1 MLQHFK
7 LIWQEPTLRML
18 CAIILLFGAFG
29 ASIGPYQSLIAV
41 REFGIS
47 DATYAAILM
56 AALLVGVTA
65 AVGIGI
71 ISDQRP
77 SRKVM
82 ATAAATSIIGA
93 AALVWFWDQ
102 PLAFVIGHILF
113 LPLSGTVFGQSM
125 AVMRLVTAPWPQAD
139 RDAVSTLIRAIFA
152 VPFAIVLPLWGLA
165 FDLGVDLLFIYPVIG
180 TVGGIML
187 FIILRQWPA
196 DHDAPWTE
204 QKSGLGFRASI
215 GEMVALPVFIRVM
228 LVGALHSGGALTG
241 VILGLSF
248 AAAGRGPDDVGQ
260 FFGMFVLF
268 EIAAT
273 LCVGTLL
280 RLVPRMAIIASG
292 VCIYASFIALMPLLA
307 GSPYVWFLVIPG
319 GVGGGF
325 FYALAITYLQELLG
339 KRAGAGASLLALQR
353 IASDGLCAGIFA
365 LGTWISG
372 YALVGLM
379 GGLGMVTALAILIWL
394 DRYKPL

>member
-1 MLQHFK
+1 MLNHFR

-18 CAIILLFGAFG
+18 GAVILLFGVFA

-41 REFGIS
+41 KSFGLS
-47 DATYAAILM
+47 DAAYAAILM

-71 ISDQRP
+71 ITDQRP

-82 ATAAATSIIGA
+82 AMSAAMSIIGA
-93 AALVWFWDQ
+93 AALVWFWDR
-102 PLAFVIGHILF
+102 PIAFVIAHILF

-152 VPFAIVLPLWGLA
+152 VPFAVVLPIWGLA
-165 FDLGVDLLFIYPVIG
+165 FELGIDLLIIYPVIG
-180 TVGGIML
+180 CVGGIML
-187 FIILRQWPA
+187 FLVLRRWPA
-196 DHDAPWTE
+196 DHDAPWVE

-215 GEMVALPVFIRVM
+215 SEMVALPVFIRVM
-228 LVGALHSGGALTG
+228 LVGSLHSGGALTG

-248 AAAGRGPDDVGQ
+248 AAAGRGPDDVGM
-260 FFGMFVLF
+260 FFGVFVTI
-268 EIAAT
+268 EIATT
-273 LCVGTLL
+273 LCVGALL
-280 RLVPRMAIIASG
+280 RIVPRMTLIACG
-292 VCIYASFIALMPLLA
+292 VCIYASFIALLPLLA
-307 GSPYVWFLVIPG
+307 GSDWVWVLVIPG

-325 FYALAITYLQELLG
+325 FYALAITYLQDLLG

-372 YALVGLM
+372 YAFVGML
-379 GGLGMVTALAILIWL
+379 GGLGMVAALAALIWL

>member
-1 MLQHFK
+1 MLNHFR

-18 CAIILLFGAFG
+18 CAVVLLFGTFG

-41 REFGIS
+41 KQFGIS
-47 DATYAAILM
+47 DTVYAAILM
-56 AALLVGVTA
+56 AALLVGVSA

-71 ISDQRP
+71 ITDQRP

-82 ATAAATSIIGA
+82 ALAASTSIILA
-93 AALVWFWDQ
+93 ASLVWFWDR
-102 PLAFVIGHILF
+102 PVAFVIAHILF

-125 AVMRLVTAPWPQAD
+125 AVMRLVTSPWPPSD
-139 RDAVSTLIRAIFA
+139 RDAVSTLMRAIFA
-152 VPFAIVLPLWGLA
+152 VPFALVLPLWGLA
-165 FDLGVDLLFIYPVIG
+165 FDLGVNLLLIYPVIG
-180 TVGGIML
+180 IVGGVML
-187 FIILRQWPA
+187 LLILRQWPA
-196 DHDAPWTE
+196 DQVAPWVE

-215 GEMVALPVFIRVM
+215 GEMVAWPVFLRVM
-228 LVGALHSGGALTG
+228 LVGSLHSGGALTG

-248 AAAGRGPDDVGQ
+248 AAAGRGPDDVGL
-260 FFGMFVLF
+260 FFGAFVVF
-268 EIAAT
+268 EILAT

-280 RLVPRMAIIASG
+280 RIAPRMAIISCG

-307 GSPYVWFLVIPG
+307 GSPWVWLLVIPG

-379 GGLGMVTALAILIWL
+379 GGLGMIAALTTLILL
-394 DRYKPL
+394 DRYRPL

>member
-1 MLQHFK
+1 MLNHFR

-18 CAIILLFGAFG
+18 CGVILLFGTFG

-41 REFGIS
+41 KEFGLS
-47 DATYAAILM
+47 DATYAVILM

-71 ISDQRP
+71 ITDQRP

-82 ATAAATSIIGA
+82 AMAASASIIGA
-93 AALVWFWDQ
+93 SSLVWFWDR
-102 PLAFVIGHILF
+102 PVAFVIAHILF

-125 AVMRLVTAPWPQAD
+125 AVMRLVTATWPPAD
-139 RDAVSTLIRAIFA
+139 RAAVSTLIRAIFA
-152 VPFAIVLPLWGLA
+152 VPFAVVLPLWGLA

-180 TVGGIML
+180 CVGGIML

-196 DHDAPWTE
+196 DHAAPWTE

-215 GEMVALPVFIRVM
+215 GEMVAWPVFLRVM
-228 LVGALHSGGALTG
+228 LVGSLHSGGALTG

-248 AAAGRGPDDVGQ
+248 AAAGRGPDDVGL
-260 FFGMFVLF
+260 FFGVFVVF
-268 EIAAT
+268 EILAT

-280 RLVPRMAIIASG
+280 RFVPRMAIIACG
-292 VCIYASFIALMPLLA
+292 VCIYASFIALLPFLA
-307 GSPYVWFLVIPG
+307 GSPYVWLLVIPG
-319 GVGGGF
+319 GAGGGV

-372 YALVGLM
+372 YALVGLL
-379 GGLGMVTALAILIWL
+379 GGIGMLAALATLIWL

>member
-1 MLQHFK
+1 MLRHFR

-18 CAIILLFGAFG
+18 CGVILLFGTFG

-41 REFGIS
+41 KEFGLS
-47 DATYAAILM
+47 DATYAAILL
-56 AALLVGVTA
+56 AALIVGVGA

-71 ISDQRP
+71 ITDQRP

-82 ATAAATSIIGA
+82 ALAASVSIIGA
-93 AALVWFWDQ
+93 AVLVWFWGS
-102 PLAFVIGHILF
+102 PVAFVIAHILF
-113 LPLSGTVFGQSM
+113 LPLSGTVFGQAI
-125 AVMRLVTAPWPQAD
+125 AVMRLVTATWPQAD
-139 RDAVSTLIRAIFA
+139 RDAVPTLMRAIFA
-152 VPFAIVLPLWGLA
+152 VPFAVVLPLWGLA

-180 TVGGIML
+180 VVGGIML
-187 FIILRQWPA
+187 FIVLRQWPA
-196 DHDAPWTE
+196 DHAAPWTE

-215 GEMVALPVFIRVM
+215 GEMVALPVFLRVM

-248 AAAGRGPDDVGQ
+248 AAAGRGPDDVGV
-260 FFGMFVLF
+260 FFGVFVLF

-280 RLVPRMAIIASG
+280 RIVPRLAIIACG
-292 VCIYASFIALMPLLA
+292 AYIYAGFIALMPLLA
-307 GSPYVWFLVIPG
+307 GSVYVWLLVIPG

-372 YALVGLM
+372 YVLVGML
-379 GGLGMVTALAILIWL
+379 GGVVMVAALLVLIWM